1 MVLEQF
7 GNVMEMVK
15 RLQQNVANMEEQ
27 LKNELVEVSGSDM
40 VKVTLNGQQQIM
52 SIEINPKYLTADSA
66 VLLQDIL
73 IATINNGFAK
83 SREMHKTAMDKLA
96 SDLNLPKI
104 PGLF

>member
-1 MVLEQF
+1 MLEQF

-27 LKNELVEVSGSDM
+27 LKNELIEVSGSDM
-40 VKVTLNGQQQIM
+40 VKVTLNGQQQIVAL
-52 SIEINPKYLTADSA
+52 EINPKYLNSESA
-66 VLLQDIL
+66 ALLQDLL
-73 IATINNGFAK
+73 ITTINNGYTQ
-83 SREMHKTAMDKLA
+83 SREVHKSAMDKLA